1 MMAFHSV
8 LSSEYLELLEDVFE
22 KAYECIV
29 VTDPEGVI
37 LMMNHKYRNFIGI
50 ADPIGRHVT
59 TVIENTRMHVVAKT
73 GLAELAEVQRINGRE
88 MIANRVPIYREEKM
102 IAVLGTVMFQ
112 DVRQL
117 HALSATVDRLKQ
129 ELDYYKGELQRKLRA
144 TYRFE
149 QIVSTS
155 DLMNKCKELAMKV
168 ANSDTTVLITGES
181 GTGKELFA
189 HAIHAASQRAMG
201 PFIRVNCA
209 AIPDNLLESELFGYE
224 EGAFTGALRKGK
236 KGKFELAD
244 RGTILLDEIGDMPL
258 ALQAKLLRIL
268 QEKEVERIGA
278 SRPLSLNVRVI
289 ASTNKD
295 MIALMKAGK
304 FREDLFYRLHVVTL
318 TIPPLRDRLEDLP
331 YLVEIIREQLMESTG
346 IVVKGMDEEV
356 WELLR
361 YHSWPGNVRE
371 LRNVLERAMHMME
384 GNWIRAE
391 HILLPTSI
399 PGSPMLQSSFPSL
412 KEWLA
417 KAEREA
423 LQQAVQLAGGN
434 KREAAKL
441 LGISKSS
448 FYQKWEK
455 LIDRQI
461 KQVK

>member
-1 MMAFHSV
+1 MAFHSV

-29 VTDPEGVI
+29 VTDPEGII

-117 HALSATVDRLKQ
+117 HALSATVDQLKQ

-155 DLMNKCKELAMKV
+155 DLMNKCKQLAMKV

-268 QEKEVERIGA
+268 QEKEVERVGA
-278 SRPLSLNVRVI
+278 SRPISLNVRVI

-384 GNWIRAE
+384 GKWIRAE

-423 LQQAVQLAGGN
+423 LQQAVQLARGN

>member
-29 VTDPEGVI
+29 VTDPEGII

-73 GLAELAEVQRINGRE
+73 GIAELAEVQRINGRE

-117 HALSATVDRLKQ
+117 HALSATVDQLKQ

-258 ALQAKLLRIL
+258 ALQAKILRIL
-268 QEKEVERIGA
+268 QEKEVERVGA

-384 GNWIRAE
+384 GKWIRAE

>member
-1 MMAFHSV
+1 MVFQATA
-8 LSSEYLELLEDVFE
+8 SSEYLKLLEDVFE
-22 KAYECIV
+22 QAYECIV
-29 VTDPEGVI
+29 VTNPEGII

-50 ADPIGRHVT
+50 ANPIGRHVT
-59 TVIENTRMHVVAKT
+59 SVIENTRMHIVAKT
-73 GLAELAEVQRINGRE
+73 GLAELAEVQRINGRD
-88 MIANRVPIYREEKM
+88 MIANRVPIYQDGNM

-117 HALSATVDRLKQ
+117 HALSATVDQLKQ
-129 ELDYYKGELQRKLRA
+129 ELDYYKGELQRKLGA
-144 TYRFE
+144 AYRFE
-149 QIVSTS
+149 QIVSIS

-168 ANSDTTVLITGES
+168 AKSNTTVLITGES

-244 RGTILLDEIGDMPL
+244 RGAILLDEIGDMPL
-258 ALQAKLLRIL
+258 ALQAKLLRVL
-268 QEKEVERIGA
+268 QEKEVERVGA
-278 SRPLSLNVRVI
+278 SRPISLDVRVI

-295 MIALMKAGK
+295 MFALMKAGK

-318 TIPPLRDRLEDLP
+318 AIPPLRDRLEDLP
-331 YLVEIIREQLMESTG
+331 HLVESIQEQLMESTG

-361 YHSWPGNVRE
+361 YHRWPGNVRE

-391 HILLPTSI
+391 HILLPTSTS
-399 PGSPMLQSSFPSL
+399 GNPMVQSSFPIL
-412 KEWLA
+412 KDWLE

-423 LQQAVQLAGGN
+423 LLRAVQLTGGN

-448 FYQKWEK
+448 FYHKWER
-455 LIDRQI
+455 LIDRQMQ
-461 KQVK
+461 QVKQ

>member
-8 LSSEYLELLEDVFE
+8 LTSEYLELLEDVFE

-29 VTDPEGVI
+29 VTDPEGII

-117 HALSATVDRLKQ
+117 HALSATVDQLKQ

-258 ALQAKLLRIL
+258 ALQAKILRIL
-268 QEKEVERIGA
+268 QEKEVERVGA
-278 SRPLSLNVRVI
+278 SRPISLNVRVI

-384 GNWIRAE
+384 GKWIRAE

>member
-1 MMAFHSV
+1 MAFHSV

-29 VTDPEGVI
+29 VTDPEGII

-155 DLMNKCKELAMKV
+155 DLMNKCKELAIKV

-278 SRPLSLNVRVI
+278 SWPLSLNVRVI

-384 GNWIRAE
+384 GKWIRAE

>member
-1 MMAFHSV
+1 MVFQTAASA
-8 LSSEYLELLEDVFE
+8 EYLKLVEAVFE
-22 KAYECIV
+22 QAYECIV
-29 VTDPEGVI
+29 VTNPEGII
-37 LMMNHKYRNFIGI
+37 LMMNHTYRNFIGI
-50 ADPIGRHVT
+50 ANPIGRHVT
-59 TVIENTRMHVVAKT
+59 SVIENTRMHIVAKT
-73 GLAELAEVQRINGRE
+73 GLAELAEVQRINGRD
-88 MIANRVPIYREEKM
+88 MIANRVPIYRDGNM

-117 HALSATVDRLKQ
+117 HALSATVDQLKQ
-129 ELDYYKGELQRKLRA
+129 ELDYYKGELQRKLGA
-144 TYRFE
+144 VYRFE

-168 ANSDTTVLITGES
+168 AKSNTTVLITGES

-201 PFIRVNCA
+201 PF
-209 AIPDNLLESELFGYE
+209 
-224 EGAFTGALRKGK
+224 TGALRKGK

-244 RGTILLDEIGDMPL
+244 RGTILLDEVGDMPL
-258 ALQAKLLRIL
+258 ALQAKLLRVL
-268 QEKEVERIGA
+268 QEKEVERVGA
-278 SRPLSLNVRVI
+278 SRPISLDVRVI

-295 MIALMKAGK
+295 MFALMKAGK

-331 YLVEIIREQLMESTG
+331 HLVESIQEQLMESTG
-346 IVVKGMDEEV
+346 IVLKGMDEEV

-361 YHSWPGNVRE
+361 YHRWPGNVRE

-384 GNWIRAE
+384 GSWIRAE
-391 HILLPTSI
+391 HILLPTSTS
-399 PGSPMLQSSFPSL
+399 GNPMVQSSLPIL
-412 KEWLA
+412 KDWLA

-423 LQQAVQLAGGN
+423 LLRAVQLTGGN

-448 FYQKWEK
+448 FYHKWER
-455 LIDRQI
+455 LIDRQMQ
-461 KQVK
+461 QVKQ

>member
-37 LMMNHKYRNFIGI
+37 LMMNHKYRSFIGI

-384 GNWIRAE
+384 GKWIRAE

>member
-1 MMAFHSV
+1 MMALHSV

-29 VTDPEGVI
+29 VTDPEGII

-117 HALSATVDRLKQ
+117 HALSATVDQLKQ

-268 QEKEVERIGA
+268 QEKEVERVGA
-278 SRPLSLNVRVI
+278 SRPISLNVRVI

-384 GNWIRAE
+384 GKWIRAE

-417 KAEREA
+417 KVEREA

>member
-1 MMAFHSV
+1 MVFQATAS
-8 LSSEYLELLEDVFE
+8 LEYLKLLEDVFE
-22 KAYECIV
+22 QAYECIV
-29 VTDPEGVI
+29 VTNPEGII

-59 TVIENTRMHVVAKT
+59 SVIENTRMHTVAKT

-88 MIANRVPIYREEKM
+88 MIANRVPIYRDGNM

-117 HALSATVDRLKQ
+117 HALSATVDQLKQ
-129 ELDYYKGELQRKLRA
+129 ELDYYKGELQRKLGA
-144 TYRFE
+144 AYRFE

-168 ANSDTTVLITGES
+168 AKSDTTVLITGES

-258 ALQAKLLRIL
+258 ALQAKLLRVL
-268 QEKEVERIGA
+268 QEKEVERVGA
-278 SRPLSLNVRVI
+278 SRPMSLDVRVI

-295 MIALMKAGK
+295 MFALMKAGK

-331 YLVEIIREQLMESTG
+331 HLVESIQEQLMETTG

-361 YHSWPGNVRE
+361 YHRWPGNVRE

-384 GNWIRAE
+384 GNRIRAE
-391 HILLPTSI
+391 HILLPASTSGN
-399 PGSPMLQSSFPSL
+399 PLVQSSFPIL

-423 LQQAVQLAGGN
+423 LLRAVQLTGGN

-448 FYQKWEK
+448 FYHKWER
-455 LIDRQI
+455 LIDRQMQLA
-461 KQVK
+461 KQ

>member
-29 VTDPEGVI
+29 VTDPEGII

-117 HALSATVDRLKQ
+117 HALSATVDQLKQ

-155 DLMNKCKELAMKV
+155 DLMNKCKQLAMKV

-268 QEKEVERIGA
+268 QEKEVERVGA
-278 SRPLSLNVRVI
+278 SRPISLNVRVI

-384 GNWIRAE
+384 GKWIRAE

-423 LQQAVQLAGGN
+423 LQQAVQLARGN

>member
-1 MMAFHSV
+1 MTFHSAA
-8 LSSEYLELLEDVFE
+8 SSDYLELLEEVFE

-29 VTDPEGVI
+29 LTDPEGII
-37 LMMNHKYRNFIGI
+37 LMMNHNYRNFIGI
-50 ADPIGRHVT
+50 VDPIGKHVT
-59 TVIENTRMHVVAKT
+59 GVIENTRMHVVAKT
-73 GLAELAEVQRINGRE
+73 GKAELAEIQRINGRE

-117 HALSATVDRLKQ
+117 HALSATVDQLKQ
-129 ELDYYKGELQRKLRA
+129 ELDYYKGELHRKLGA
-144 TYRFE
+144 AYRFE
-149 QIVSTS
+149 QIVSAS
-155 DLMNKCKELAMKV
+155 DLMNKCKELAIKV
-168 ANSDTTVLITGES
+168 AKSDTTVLITGES

-268 QEKEVERIGA
+268 QEKEVERVGG
-278 SRPLSLNVRVI
+278 SRPISLDVRVI

-295 MIALMKAGK
+295 MIALMKAGT
-304 FREDLFYRLHVVTL
+304 FREDLFYRLHVVTV

-331 YLVEIIREQLMESTG
+331 YLVESIREQLIESTG

-356 WELLR
+356 WDVLR
-361 YHSWPGNVRE
+361 YHNWPGNVRE

-384 GNWIRAE
+384 GNWLRAE
-391 HILLPTSI
+391 HILLPTST
-399 PGSPMLQSSFPSL
+399 SRSMVKQSRFPSL
-412 KEWLA
+412 KECLA
-417 KAEREA
+417 KAELEA

-455 LIDRQI
+455 QMGEQT
-461 KQVK
+461 KQVKY

>member
-1 MMAFHSV
+1 MAFHSV

-29 VTDPEGVI
+29 VTDPEGII

-117 HALSATVDRLKQ
+117 HALSATVDQLKQ

-268 QEKEVERIGA
+268 QEKEVERVGA
-278 SRPLSLNVRVI
+278 SRPISLNVRVI

-384 GNWIRAE
+384 GKWIKAE

>member
-29 VTDPEGVI
+29 VTDPEGII

-155 DLMNKCKELAMKV
+155 DLMNKCKELALKV

-384 GNWIRAE
+384 GKWIRAE

>member
-1 MMAFHSV
+1 MAFHSV

-29 VTDPEGVI
+29 VTDPEGII

-73 GLAELAEVQRINGRE
+73 GIAELAEVQRINGRE

-117 HALSATVDRLKQ
+117 HALSATVDQLKQ

-258 ALQAKLLRIL
+258 ALQAKILRIL
-268 QEKEVERIGA
+268 QEKEVERVGA

-384 GNWIRAE
+384 GKWIRAE

>member
-1 MMAFHSV
+1 MMALHSV
-8 LSSEYLELLEDVFE
+8 LSLEYLELLEDVFE

-29 VTDPEGVI
+29 VTDPEGII

-117 HALSATVDRLKQ
+117 HALSATVDQLKQ

-268 QEKEVERIGA
+268 QEKEVERVGA
-278 SRPLSLNVRVI
+278 SRPISLNVRVI

-384 GNWIRAE
+384 GKWIRAE

-417 KAEREA
+417 KVEREA